1 MQLIKSPESTKRES
15 FIQIGK
21 HRHRIA
27 NDHHAIL
34 RQLTE
39 DFRYMS
45 MQELL
50 FFTSFIGANL
60 LQAFNPVTLITVRN
74 RAERERQ

>member
-1 MQLIKSPESTKRES
+1 MQLISSPDAKQES

-27 NDHHAIL
+27 NDHHAML

-39 DFRYMS
+39 DFRYMR
-45 MQELL
+45 MEDLL
-50 FFTSFIGANL
+50 FLTSFIGANL
-60 LQAFNPVTLITVRN
+60 LQAFNPVTLINVRN
-74 RAERERQ
+74 RAEVAKR